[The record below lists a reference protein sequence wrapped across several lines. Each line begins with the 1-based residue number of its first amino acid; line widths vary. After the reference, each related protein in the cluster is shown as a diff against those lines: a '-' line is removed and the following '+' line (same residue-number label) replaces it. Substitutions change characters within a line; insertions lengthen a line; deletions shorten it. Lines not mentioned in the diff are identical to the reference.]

1 MSLPSH
7 ICTLSTISKSTN
19 LVTNLSPSTQG
30 LVCAKSYI
38 QLADK
43 VSIHLFDASA
53 LCFNADLSFVESQIS
68 LTQQRDIAIGGLL
81 KISGK
86 LSVIRLIRC
95 QLDDS
100 AKVAV

>member
-1 MSLPSH
+1 M
-7 ICTLSTISKSTN
+7 KK
-19 LVTNLSPSTQG
+19 LSPSTLG

-43 VSIHLFDASA
+43 VSPSIHLFDASA
-53 LCFNADLSFVESQIS
+53 LCSNTDLSFVESQIS

>member
-1 MSLPSH
+1 M
-7 ICTLSTISKSTN
+7 IKF
-19 LVTNLSPSTQG
+19 SPSTLG
-30 LVCAKSYI
+30 LVCAKSYT

-43 VSIHLFDASA
+43 VSPSIHLFDASA
-53 LCFNADLSFVESQIS
+53 LCSNSDLSFVQIS
-68 LTQQRDIAIGGLL
+68 LMQESDIAIGGLL